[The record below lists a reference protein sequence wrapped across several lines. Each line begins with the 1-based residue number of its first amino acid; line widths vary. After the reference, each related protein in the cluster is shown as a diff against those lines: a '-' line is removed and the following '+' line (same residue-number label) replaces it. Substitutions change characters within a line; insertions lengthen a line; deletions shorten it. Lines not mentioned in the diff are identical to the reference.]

1 MEPSLSQVPISYP
14 ARYAPGVAL
23 NYADPQGNAVTVS
36 QSAPL
41 PVTLAATAGGG
52 STSPQPPLTGTAS
65 AALTAGPFVPQPG
78 KPLVLTLRGT
88 WTGNVQLLRS
98 IDGGATKLPVTLAGA
113 PWASYSANVCE
124 PVWEENEANAAFY
137 LQLVPASGAI
147 QYRLAQ

>member
-1 MEPSLSQVPISYP
+1 MSQVPISYP

-41 PVTLAATAGGG
+41 PVTLAAAAGG

-65 AALTAGPFVPQPG
+65 AALTAGPYVPLAG

-88 WTGNVQLLRS
+88 WTGSVQLLRS
-98 IDGGATKLPVTLAGA
+98 IDGGANKLPVTIAGA
-113 PWASYSANVCE
+113 PWASYSANACE

-137 LQLVPASGAI
+137 LQLAPASGAVL
-147 QYRLAQ
+147 YRLAQ